1 MKLKNLKGQKLIE
14 PIYFR
19 FLREKFLFWGKCLKL
34 LPKQIFFTFVKKLI
48 HSCFFFIQKWF
59 LKEFFVILQKAQVW
73 KKSGF
78 KMQYFWSSISLER
91 IKRYLSYFSWSWS
104 SSKGSI
110 WKSSSLIG
118 CCQVCLSCNQVVW
131 FFDYQYLGRE
141 SSYILVFYA
150 WSESSRKGSIW
161 DYWFSLC
168 LVS

>member
-110 WKSSSLIG
+110 WKSSSLIS
-118 CCQVCLSCNQVVW
+118 CCQVCLHAIRLYDSLIINILGENQVI
-131 FFDYQYLGRE
+131 
-141 SSYILVFYA
+141 S
-150 WSESSRKGSIW
+150 
-161 DYWFSLC
+161 
-168 LVS
+168 